1 MSLISEHKGHLVEL
15 GCASGKYRNPYK
27 IYQDDKGK
35 FVEMFDSSGK
45 SFFFDESDLDS
56 VKNVKTKSGN
66 KITWYVTKT
75 GQTSDGSRNLYYVA
89 CRPDSSKILYL
100 HAHLMNHIG
109 KGKGKD
115 SVDHIDRNPMNN
127 RKHNLRITTQSEQN
141 KNTKKRARKRKAKP
155 LPEGITQEDLP
166 KYVVYYKE
174 KYAKD
179 KYRDFFRV
187 EKHPLQVQGIFKDK
201 WATTKSINVDAK
213 EKLQEAIKY
222 LNTLVV

>member
-1 MSLISEHKGHLVEL
+1 MSFISEHQGHLVKL
-15 GCASGKYRNPYK
+15 GCASGKYKNPYK
-27 IYQDDKGK
+27 IYQDNKGK
-35 FVEMFDSSGK
+35 FIEMFDSSGK

-56 VKNVKTKSGN
+56 VNNVTNKSGN
-66 KITWYVTKT
+66 QVTWYVAKT
-75 GQTSDGSRNLYYVA
+75 GQTSDNSRELHYVA
-89 CRPDSSKILYL
+89 CRPNSNKMLYL

-109 KGKGKD
+109 KGKGND
-115 SVDHIDRNPMNN
+115 SVDHIDRDSLNN
-127 RKHNLRITTQSEQN
+127 RRYNLRIITQSEQN
-141 KNTKKRARKRKAKP
+141 KNTNKRSRKKLAKP
-155 LPEGITQEDLP
+155 LPEGITQYDLP

-201 WATTKSINVDAK
+201 WSTTKSVNVDAK
-213 EKLQEAIKY
+213 EKLQEAIRY